1 MDASAFITRDQW
13 MKILER
19 IGFEEDEIRDN
30 RYNQVVHMVSAA
42 KGAEEFYRY
51 MKFSISFYNWILC
64 LPESLKTF
72 KPRSLT
78 VFFYF

>member
-42 KGAEEFYRY
+42 KGAENFYRY
-51 MKFSISFYNWILC
+51 SSYILRR
-64 LPESLKTF
+64 PQK
-72 KPRSLT
+72 
-78 VFFYF
+78 YD